1 MIADD
6 AVHMKA
12 ASGDTV
18 GLGLV
23 AAEGPGDA
31 LGVLCTSPPGVRGP
45 RFSGLPISR
54 KTTRITAITAAAR
67 AAIHTW
73 SCSSGAS
80 TRAERT
86 RSGRSGLGGPLMEST
101 ASPSSRRKSSRVTS
115 EHLLEGQV
123 RPQLAS
129 GSVDTGF
136 GGRGRP
142 PERAGNL
149 FERQVKIEVQHQR
162 EPLVGT
168 ELEERRLEVG

>member
-86 RSGRSGLGGPLMEST
+86 RSGRSGLGGPLMESN

-123 RPQLAS
+123 RSQLAS
-129 GSVDTGF
+129 GSINSGL
-136 GGRGRP
+136 GGRRREP
-142 PERAGNL
+142 KRAGHL
-149 FERQVKIEVQHQR
+149 VKWKVEIEMEHEG
-162 EPLVGT
+162 EPFVG
-168 ELEERRLEVG
+168 